1 MRSATVCVM
10 VMTCLSGAFSVKADA
25 RQRELPTLERLDN
38 NRVTYYIADGEP
50 GSHYLAADRDLATW
64 ALREWE
70 RTLDGAVK
78 LEAVAEQ
85 DALLRVYWVPA
96 SSGQYGEMRP
106 LRVGSRRGA
115 AVYIRPDTDALGPDI
130 GMRARSDL
138 LFRDTVVYLTCLHE
152 LGHAFGLSH
161 TDSFADIMYFF
172 GFGGDI
178 PGFFGRYRERLRGRA
193 DISTTSGLSQDDVR
207 RVKEL
212 YRK

>member
-1 MRSATVCVM
+1 M
-10 VMTCLSGAFSVKADA
+10 VMTCLSGVCFVKADA
-25 RQRELPTLERLDN
+25 RQQELPTLQRLDN
-38 NRVTYYIADGEP
+38 NRVTYYIANGEP

-85 DALLRVYWVPA
+85 DALLRVYWVAA

-106 LRVGSRRGA
+106 LRVSGRRGA
-115 AVYIRPDTDALGPDI
+115 AVYIRPDTDALGADI

-161 TDSFADIMYFF
+161 TDRFADIMYFF
-172 GFGGDI
+172 GYGGDI
-178 PGFFGRYRERLRGRA
+178 PGFFGRYRERLRSRA

-212 YRK
+212 YRQ